1 MTEARTR
8 FRETARLTALLLA
21 IALATSRLGLLAHE
35 LVGHG
40 GTTLLVGGRVTDV
53 QLFWFAGGWIRYQ
66 FTAVPSVA
74 AQLAISMGGIAV
86 EIICGSALWAFVRG
100 NTIGRRLLR
109 AIGATFVV
117 HATWYFAT
125 GAWHGYGDG
134 QLLYKVLGD
143 ARYPVAIAAGAV
155 TCVAGFAAASR
166 ITGTLFA
173 TVSPRWLFVI
183 AALLA
188 GGAHVGLAV
197 GELAVRNDVTYGEVM
212 QPERERVVQ
221 RDLERWAQYEKR
233 ATPAQRE
240 KERARLEDVHHTFP
254 FAWLLGACASL
265 AILAGAWRS
274 QKSDSVE
281 IANRLLWRAA
291 LTAIF
296 AIAAVIA
303 IDIITR

>member
-1 MTEARTR
+1 MTEARTW

-74 AQLAISMGGIAV
+74 AQIAIAMGGIAV
-86 EIICGSALWAFVRG
+86 EILCGSALWVLVRG
-100 NTIGRRLLR
+100 PGFGSRLVR

-143 ARYPVAIAAGAV
+143 ARYPVAMCAGV
-155 TCVAGFAAASR
+155 ITCIAGFFAAKQIVGA
-166 ITGTLFA
+166 LLA
-173 TVSPRWLFVI
+173 TVSPRWLLI
-183 AALLA
+183 LAAALA
-188 GGAHVGLAV
+188 GGAHLGLAV
-197 GELAVRNDVTYGEVM
+197 GELALRHDTTYGEVM

-240 KERARLEDVHHTFP
+240 QERVRLEQVHHTFP
-254 FAWLLGACASL
+254 FAWLLGACAIT
-265 AILAGAWRS
+265 AILLGAWRS
-274 QKSDSVE
+274 QQAERVDIS
-281 IANRLLWRAA
+281 NRLLWRAM
-291 LTAIF
+291 LTATF